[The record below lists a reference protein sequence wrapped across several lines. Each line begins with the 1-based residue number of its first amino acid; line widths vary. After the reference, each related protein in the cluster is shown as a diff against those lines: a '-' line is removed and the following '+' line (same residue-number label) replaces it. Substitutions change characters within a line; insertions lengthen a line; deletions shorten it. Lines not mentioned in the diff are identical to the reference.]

1 MVGIDPPSWMN
12 GTNLAVTMEGKEPSQ
27 KRDFHYGGMY
37 NRFYIRTDDWVLI
50 GDNRGHER
58 TLCDL
63 RNDPHEF
70 DNVVTGNPKVS
81 KELYDTIVEA
91 AGGPLPYYE

>member
-1 MVGIDPPSWMN
+1 
-12 GTNLAVTMEGKEPSQ
+12 
-27 KRDFHYGGMY
+27 MY

-50 GDNRGHER
+50 GDNRGKER

-63 RNDPHEF
+63 RTDPHEF
-70 DNVVTGNPKVS
+70 VNVRARATRRCS
-81 KELYDTIVEA
+81 KELYDTILEA

>member
-1 MVGIDPPSWMN
+1 
-12 GTNLAVTMEGKEPSQ
+12 
-27 KRDFHYGGMY
+27 MY

-50 GDNRGHER
+50 GDNRGKER

-70 DNVVTGNPKVS
+70 DNVVTGNPKVIARS
-81 KELYDTIVEA
+81 CTSTILEA

>member
-1 MVGIDPPSWMN
+1 
-12 GTNLAVTMEGKEPSQ
+12 
-27 KRDFHYGGMY
+27 MY

-50 GDNRGHER
+50 GDNRGQER

-70 DNVVTGNPKVS
+70 DNVVTGNPRVS
-81 KELYDTIVEA
+81 KELYDTILEA